1 MHAAS
6 LQPRPCQTRALRCSE
21 TAFDRGVKRIL
32 VTIATGGG
40 KTIVFAY
47 LMTLVFAYLI
57 VKRPGRA
64 IDLAHRDELIDQ
76 AKDKLSCVTPG
87 IRIG

>member
-1 MHAAS
+1 MHATS
-6 LQPRPCQTRALRCSE
+6 LQPRPYQIRALRCIE
-21 TAFDRGVKRIL
+21 TAFDRGVNRIL

-40 KTIVFAY
+40 KTI
-47 LMTLVFAYLI
+47 VFAYLI